1 MPWLGVEPGLEA
13 SNSSNRIA
21 RIVYMD
27 TYGAFDT
34 PFRGPLE
41 RRVAKTLLSPWRVVS
56 EALSEE
62 KVGETVRSDR
72 GLDRIEAPSIG
83 HTQKPFSSMTAVQ
96 TSDPWVGLKSFMFGK
111 VSSIARPASFS
122 PMVCSQ
128 GLTSCRRGARPP
140 LVSFRWRRH
149 KHAQVFLGAAS

>member
-56 EALSEE
+56 VALPEE

-96 TSDPWVGLKSFMFGK
+96 TSDPWVGLKSFMFG
-111 VSSIARPASFS
+111 
-122 PMVCSQ
+122 
-128 GLTSCRRGARPP
+128 
-140 LVSFRWRRH
+140 
-149 KHAQVFLGAAS
+149 